1 MSITAVPLKPV
12 KRSVLVYL
20 WIGIVLAVVA
30 AGALAMQTPIDPTTA
45 FLAKNARAKG
55 VVTTPSGLQ
64 YQVLTPGKG
73 PSPTDED
80 VGLINYEGRLIDGT
94 VFDKSQQPT
103 PIPVVAS
110 NPETGRQGV
119 IQGFSEALKLMSKG
133 AKYRVWIKPSL
144 GYGEKDQGVIP
155 PHSTLVFDLELLE
168 FIPEATYRQIQQQQQ
183 LMQQQRGGG
192 AGGGVPPGAQPQGAL
207 PPGAEGQSGGR

>member
-12 KRSVLVYL
+12 KRSVVVYI
-20 WIGIVLAVVA
+20 WMFIALAVVA
-30 AGALAMQTPIDPTTA
+30 AAALAMQTPIDPTTA
-45 FLAKNARAKG
+45 FLAKNARVKG

-73 PSPTDED
+73 PAPTDED
-80 VGLINYEGRLIDGT
+80 IALINYEGRLVDGT

-110 NPETGRQGV
+110 DPATGRQGV
-119 IQGFSEALKLMSKG
+119 ITGFSQALKLMSKG

-168 FIPEATYRQIQQQQQ
+168 FIPESTYRQIQQQQQ
-183 LMQQQRGGG
+183 MMQQQRGGG
-192 AGGGVPPGAQPQGAL
+192 AGVPPGALPPGAL
-207 PPGAEGQSGGR
+207 PPGAEGQPTGR

>member
-12 KRSVLVYL
+12 KRSILVYIWL
-20 WIGIVLAVVA
+20 FIALAVVA
-30 AGALAMQTPIDPTTA
+30 AAALAMQTPIDPTTA
-45 FLAKNARAKG
+45 FLAKNARVKG

-73 PSPTDED
+73 PHPTDED
-80 VGLINYEGRLIDGT
+80 IGLINYEGRLVDGT

-119 IQGFSEALKLMSKG
+119 IAGFSEALKLMSKG

-144 GYGEKDQGVIP
+144 AYGEKDQGVIP

-168 FIPEATYRQIQQQQQ
+168 FIPESTYRQIQQQQQ
-183 LMQQQRGGG
+183 MMQQQLQQRGGG
-192 AGGGVPPGAQPQGAL
+192 AGGVPPGAL
-207 PPGAEGQSGGR
+207 PPGAEGQPGGR

>member
-20 WIGIVLAVVA
+20 WIGILVAVVA
-30 AGALAMQTPIDPTTA
+30 AVWLAFQTPIDPTTK
-45 FLAKNARAKG
+45 FLAHNARAKG

-73 PSPTDED
+73 ATPTDED
-80 VGLINYEGRLIDGT
+80 IALINYEGRLIDGT
-94 VFDKSQQPT
+94 VFDKSPQPT

-110 NPETGRQGV
+110 DPATGRQGV
-119 IQGFSEALKLMSKG
+119 ISGFSEALKLMNKG
-133 AKYRVWIKPSL
+133 AKYRVWIKPGL

-183 LMQQQRGGG
+183 MMQQQQGG
-192 AGGGVPPGAQPQGAL
+192 AGGPLPGAGAL
-207 PPGAEGQSGGR
+207 PPGAGEAPTGR

>member
-12 KRSVLVYL
+12 KRSILVYL

-45 FLAKNARAKG
+45 FLAKNARVKG

-64 YQVLTPGKG
+64 YQVLTAGKG
-73 PSPTDED
+73 SGPTDED
-80 VGLINYEGRLIDGT
+80 IALINYEGRLVDGT

-119 IQGFSEALKLMSKG
+119 ISGFSEALKLMSKG

-144 GYGEKDQGVIP
+144 AYGEKDQGVIP

-183 LMQQQRGGG
+183 MMQQQQRGGG
-192 AGGGVPPGAQPQGAL
+192 GSLPPGSL
-207 PPGAEGQSGGR
+207 PPGAVGPPTGQ

>member
-207 PPGAEGQSGGR
+207 PPGAEGQPGGR

>member
-12 KRSVLVYL
+12 KRSILVYL
-20 WIGIVLAVVA
+20 WVGIALAVVA

-45 FLAKNARAKG
+45 FLAKNARVKG

-64 YQVLTPGKG
+64 YQVLTAGKG
-73 PSPTDED
+73 SGPTDED
-80 VGLINYEGRLIDGT
+80 IALINYEGRLVDGT

-119 IQGFSEALKLMSKG
+119 ISGFSEALKLMSKG

-144 GYGEKDQGVIP
+144 AYGEKDQGVIP
-155 PHSTLVFDLELLE
+155 PHSTLVFDLELIE

-183 LMQQQRGGG
+183 MMQQQQRGGG
-192 AGGGVPPGAQPQGAL
+192 SGGLPPGAL
-207 PPGAEGQSGGR
+207 PPGAVGPPTGQ

>member
-12 KRSVLVYL
+12 KRRILVYL
-20 WIGIVLAVVA
+20 WIGIALAVVA
-30 AGALAMQTPIDPTTA
+30 AASLAMQTPIDPTTA

-55 VVTTPSGLQ
+55 VLTTPSGLQ

-73 PSPTDED
+73 AGPTDED
-80 VGLINYEGRLIDGT
+80 IALINYEGRLVDGT

-119 IQGFSEALKLMSKG
+119 ITGFSEALKLMSKG

-168 FIPEATYRQIQQQQQ
+168 FIPESTYRQIQQQQQ
-183 LMQQQRGGG
+183 MMQQQQRG
-192 AGGGVPPGAQPQGAL
+192 AVPPGALPPGAL
-207 PPGAEGQSGGR
+207 PPGAEGRPGAR

>member
-12 KRSVLVYL
+12 KRSVLVYI
-20 WIGIVLAVVA
+20 WIGIVLAVIA

-45 FLAKNARAKG
+45 FLAKNARVKG

-64 YQVLTPGKG
+64 YQVLKAGKG

-80 VGLINYEGRLIDGT
+80 IGLILYEGRLVNGT

-110 NPETGRQGV
+110 DPATGKQGV
-119 IQGFSEALKLMSKG
+119 IAGFSEALKLMSKG

-144 GYGEKDQGVIP
+144 AYGDKDQGVIP
-155 PHSTLVFDLELLE
+155 PHSTLIFDLELLE
-168 FIPEATYRQIQQQQQ
+168 FIPESTYRQIQQQQQ
-183 LMQQQRGGG
+183 MMQQQQQQG
-192 AGGGVPPGAQPQGAL
+192 AGGLPPGAL
-207 PPGAEGQSGGR
+207 PPGTQGQPGSR

>member
-12 KRSVLVYL
+12 KRRILVYL
-20 WIGIVLAVVA
+20 WIGIALAVVA
-30 AGALAMQTPIDPTTA
+30 AAALAMQTPIDPTTA
-45 FLAKNARAKG
+45 FLATNARAKG
-55 VVTTPSGLQ
+55 VLTTPSGLQ

-73 PSPTDED
+73 VGPTDED
-80 VGLINYEGRLIDGT
+80 IALINYEGRLVDGT

-119 IQGFSEALKLMSKG
+119 ISGFSEALKLMSKG

-168 FIPEATYRQIQQQQQ
+168 FIPESTYRQIQQQQQ
-183 LMQQQRGGG
+183 MMQQQQQQRGGG
-192 AGGGVPPGAQPQGAL
+192 AGLPPGAL
-207 PPGAEGQSGGR
+207 PPGAEAQPGGR

>member
-12 KRSVLVYL
+12 KRSILVYL
-20 WIGIVLAVVA
+20 WVGIALAVVA

-45 FLAKNARAKG
+45 FLAKNARVKG

-64 YQVLTPGKG
+64 YQVLTAGKG
-73 PSPTDED
+73 PGPTDED
-80 VGLINYEGRLIDGT
+80 IALINYEGRLVDGT

-103 PIPVVAS
+103 PIPAVAS

-119 IQGFSEALKLMSKG
+119 ISGFSEALKLMSKG

-144 GYGEKDQGVIP
+144 AYGEKDQGVIP
-155 PHSTLVFDLELLE
+155 PHSTLVFDLELIE

-183 LMQQQRGGG
+183 MMQQQQRGGG
-192 AGGGVPPGAQPQGAL
+192 SGGLPPGAL
-207 PPGAEGQSGGR
+207 PPGAVGPPTGQ